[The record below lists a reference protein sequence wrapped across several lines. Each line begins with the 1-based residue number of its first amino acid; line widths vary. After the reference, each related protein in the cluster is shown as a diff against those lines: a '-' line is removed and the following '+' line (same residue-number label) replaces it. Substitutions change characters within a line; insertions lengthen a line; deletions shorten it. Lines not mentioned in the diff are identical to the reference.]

1 MLGGCGDDST
11 KSHYELLLII
21 IIISP
26 DVEHINFYRVI
37 VYKNMASKQAY
48 PNVERATKRN
58 RNMAI
63 GSYTGEDYDVVV
75 SKNHVTAE
83 DFIEYFKR
91 EYGKDVILV
100 YFGYVLHGRLMGNP
114 AFINHTEYIPPFGL
128 KIVELNVPGSFQG
141 IKGVAE
147 DNPNY
152 MADIVEEIKRSNL
165 SIMLDKSREPEPQAQ
180 EQAQEQPQE
189 QVPEQTQEQVQEQPQ
204 RPDESAVTGGRS
216 LTVLDRTDD
225 KQLKMI
231 TRVLVGEIM
240 FFVSLYA
247 AHGIRCHSRS
257 PTIELRF
264 DMNDVFDR
272 KQMVSDASWMP
283 TGRMKWFTKFKVD
296 GIMRSMRDLIEKI
309 NSDGGDDDTRV
320 LGNIIG
326 IVMKHMETRDRKE
339 SHFVIRANQDHQRDL
354 AALDSY
360 IEYYLRSLRFST
372 VSVERFKSA
381 MAEIACEDGVQVE
394 GANFKLL
401 RMDKINKMQYHGRD
415 VDTSKNIVQ
424 LMQRYSL
431 MCITPDAVHTDYIYY
446 GEDGDWEL
454 EYNTASAIKRRGSEF
469 RYLLCYGHEGFPTIA
484 VLMTRGFRG
493 MRHISANVAMSY
505 MNYVADTGIRGLGD
519 DMINAVKTFKEERG
533 LGKIVVYPI
542 DNNPHWKAKLRQHGD
557 VFDVRG

>member
-1 MLGGCGDDST
+1 
-11 KSHYELLLII
+11 
-21 IIISP
+21 
-26 DVEHINFYRVI
+26 
-37 VYKNMASKQAY
+37 MASKQAY

-63 GSYTGEDYDVVV
+63 GSYNGEEYDVVV

-83 DFIEYFKR
+83 DFIAYFKR

-114 AFINHTEYIPPFGL
+114 AFINHMERVPPFGL

-141 IKGVAE
+141 IKGVVE
-147 DNPNY
+147 DNPDY
-152 MADIVEEIKRSNL
+152 MADIVAEIKRSNL
-165 SIMLDKSREPEPQAQ
+165 SIMLDKNREPEPEVQQQAQ
-180 EQAQEQPQE
+180 Q
-189 QVPEQTQEQVQEQPQ
+189 QPQ
-204 RPDESAVTGGRS
+204 RPDESAVTSGRS

-225 KQLKMI
+225 EQLKMI

-257 PTIELRF
+257 PTTELRF

-272 KQMVSDASWMP
+272 KKVVSDASWMP
-283 TGRMKWFTKFKVD
+283 TGRMAWYTKFKAD
-296 GIMRSMRDLIEKI
+296 GIMRSMRDLIGKI

-326 IVMKHMETRDRKE
+326 VVMQHMEILDQKE
-339 SHFVIRANQDHQRDL
+339 SHFVIKANQNHQRDL

-360 IEYYLRSLRFST
+360 VEYYLRSLRFSA

-394 GANFKLL
+394 GADFRLL

-505 MNYVADTGIRGLGD
+505 MNYVVDTGIRGLGD

-542 DNNPHWKAKLRQHGD
+542 DNNPHWKAKLRQHKD